1 MTLATLVLYSLLLQ
15 DSVAFR
21 VELPTSAYAGKPVPI
36 VLRLTNRTERPLEL
50 ALQGRPLAFDVT
62 VTAADGTVIWR
73 RLEGEVVSSIL
84 ALRSL
89 APAETLTFEAE
100 WDGRDRDGH
109 FAPPGR
115 YFVTGTLPT
124 DTPAGLVTGPGKL
137 DLLAHRSPP

>member
-21 VELPTSAYAGKPVPI
+21 VELPRPAYAGKPVPV

-89 APAETLTFEAE
+89 EPAETLTFEAE
-100 WDGRDRDGH
+100 WDGRDRGGH
-109 FAPPGR
+109 FVPPGR
-115 YFVTGTLPT
+115 YFVNGTLPT
-124 DTPAGLVTGPGKL
+124 DTPAGLVTGPAKL